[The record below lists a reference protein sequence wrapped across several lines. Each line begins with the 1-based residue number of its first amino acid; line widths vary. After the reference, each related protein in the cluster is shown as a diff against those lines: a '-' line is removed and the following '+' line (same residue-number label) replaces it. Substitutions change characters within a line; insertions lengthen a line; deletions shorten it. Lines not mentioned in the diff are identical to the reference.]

1 MTQITIQVEG
11 MMCPMCEAHVNDA
24 IRDRFAVEKVTSSH
38 KKKETI
44 VLTNVQIEDE
54 SLRAIITAMGYKVGE
69 ITREP
74 YEKKGLFSRFAK

>member
-1 MTQITIQVEG
+1 MLSATVF
-11 MMCPMCEAHVNDA
+11 A
-24 IRDRFAVEKVTSSH
+24 IEKVTSSH
-38 KKKETI
+38 KKKETV

>member
-24 IRDRFAVEKVTSSH
+24 IRDRFAIEKVTSSH
-38 KKKETI
+38 KKKETV

-74 YEKKGLFSRFAK
+74 YEKKGLLGLFKR